1 MTKLARLACGA
12 AAGVLLVLEAS
23 AAVPALAAPV
33 AKAEH
38 QGSIT
43 GTLAA
48 GKVVTVR
55 VSVAHPTGWQKIQR
69 VVVALRLRGRRL
81 DEIVFRT
88 SDLSIVV
95 EGDGSPVVVGQAGHL
110 EGPYFLVDASRVG
123 LRAVGKGLTLSV
135 PIRFQADPPPGA
147 RLFYSF
153 VGFGLAPSGFTA
165 LSPPVEAGSGFSW
178 GTLGVA
184 VAVALFAGGFVGNLF
199 ASNRRRA
206 QSGPSVYGIVQSR
219 LQQEREKQ

>member
-1 MTKLARLACGA
+1 MLLLLA
-12 AAGVLLVLEAS
+12 AAA
-23 AAVPALAAPV
+23 PALAAPV
-33 AKAEH
+33 PRAQH
-38 QGSIT
+38 HGSVT

-69 VVVALRLRGRRL
+69 VVIALRIRGRRL
-81 DEIVFRT
+81 DQFVFHT

-110 EGPYFLVDASRVG
+110 QGTYFSIDTSRVG
-123 LRAVGKGLTLSV
+123 LRAVGKRLTLSV
-135 PIRFQADPPPGA
+135 PIRLEADPPPGG

-153 VGFGLAPSGFTA
+153 VGFGIAPSGFTP
-165 LSPPVEAGSGFSW
+165 LTPPVEAGSGFSW

-206 QSGPSVYGIVQSR
+206 QPGPSVYGMVQSR